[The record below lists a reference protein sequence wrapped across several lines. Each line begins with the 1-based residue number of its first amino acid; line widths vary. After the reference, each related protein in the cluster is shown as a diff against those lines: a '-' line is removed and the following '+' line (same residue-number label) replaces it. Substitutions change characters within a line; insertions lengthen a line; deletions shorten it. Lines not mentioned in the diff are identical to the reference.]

1 MFDKQFLQ
9 ILAVRLSGG
18 LSLDWREPE
27 SRHRP
32 MREEEI
38 LPPGPFGYSRTN
50 VRTAHIKGSS
60 GNAVQT
66 DRLDPRS

>member
-1 MFDKQFLQ
+1 MFDKQFFQ

-18 LSLDWREPE
+18 LSLDWNEPE
-27 SRHRP
+27 TRHQP
-32 MREEEI
+32 MREEI
-38 LPPGPFGYSRTN
+38 LPTGPFGYSRPN
-50 VRTAHIKGSS
+50 IRTAHIRGSS

>member
-18 LSLDWREPE
+18 MSLDWKEPE
-27 SRHRP
+27 PRYRP
-32 MREEEI
+32 MPEEEI
-38 LPPGPFGYSRTN
+38 LPADPLGYSRGLEPN
-50 VRTAHIKGSS
+50 AHIRGST